1 VAQLQ
6 DPSRELEEARRQAE
20 QANRIKSE
28 FLADMSHEIR
38 TPMSGILGLAA
49 LEELRRGVAADS

>member
-49 LEELRRGVAADS
+49 LEELRRVVAAES